1 MIHTVLW
8 KRHAEEELAEIW
20 SAASDRAAVTK
31 AADDIDQLLRE
42 RPLAIGES
50 RSDGRRLFFS
60 FPLGVLYR
68 VVAEDVKVF
77 VLDVWRIDRPRRKGP
92 GGNG

>member
-50 RSDGRRLFFS
+50 LRRPASLLFLSIGSSVSSGCGGR
-60 FPLGVLYR
+60 
-68 VVAEDVKVF
+68 
-77 VLDVWRIDRPRRKGP
+77 
-92 GGNG
+92 